1 MDQIRTEND
10 DKWKAYQRA
19 IRQMREAL
27 DSVDGFTDI
36 GVIEC
41 AIHNASEIG
50 RIQREAFYGRP
61 QEETS

>member
-50 RIQREAFYGRP
+50 RNAVEV
-61 QEETS
+61 E